1 MEKRIVDDVNAG
13 APTPIPAFPI
23 IPPAVAIDGGFRDC
37 LPSALS
43 WAARG
48 FTVFRLGE
56 GRKDAKGVYFLETG
70 VTNPDEIVRSF
81 KPGTRSNI
89 GWRTG
94 RTFKGHWVVLD
105 LDVKDGRKGPETM
118 LRGAWKA
125 GVGAVSVEQL
135 AAATGAVLVRTPS
148 GGYHLIYDG
157 GVALDYSQSSALWSE
172 EFGADCG
179 IDVRA
184 RHGYCV
190 APGSWVRR
198 GDGAGKGEIAYYDV
212 VGEPAGA
219 IGALPEWIKDRLLTH
234 AERSRGALEVS
245 GHNGSALLRLNG
257 VLVSGKGQ
265 GEWSPEV
272 IEDAKRW
279 VLDPR
284 TKANQGGR
292 DNMGYVVGAY
302 LRRNMAFSKPLAL
315 ELMGIWSEVNCT
327 PSMSEGELSVLL
339 DHAERYARDLLGVS
353 NFDVLQ
359 EAIGAVEGIQ
369 EVQGRR
375 AFERRPEDVMTYAGL
390 WAMQDSG
397 ESQFK
402 AELEWFEK
410 YAKKGGV
417 EQIGMHS
424 IPMEAPD
431 FKSKPAEPNPAF
443 GLLTENASVE
453 DEENVKWLIPN
464 AIAVGKLNILLG
476 DGGKGKSQLTLA
488 IAAAVTHGLPLGAAI
503 GQGECLKDGPFAT
516 APERG
521 RVLVIADE
529 DDWRDTIKPRIHAA
543 GAARAAVDKLKA
555 SFRYE
560 GGKWIVA
567 PFALDKDA
575 AALRTWLKHRPD
587 TKLIIVDPLNAYF
600 GEKADSYKAAD
611 VRNVLRHFTPI
622 AAEFGAAIL
631 AIMHPTKKNEGNVVN
646 WISGSA
652 AVGQVARSVWA
663 LLDDPEDA
671 NWQEEGRQSP
681 RLCWVWAKG
690 NTGKSAPTGM
700 RLEIQGY
707 NYMRSDFKMCIESS
721 RAVPLGLCNKTADKI
736 AKELR
741 EGDAKKH
748 DGRRSENRGGQ
759 KAFAKRIILD
769 HLLARAQFGYED
781 AWDIIKQKV
790 EAEEIQKTQA
800 YDARSELIEEG
811 KILAFDI
818 VAENSGKRAGIIRLA
833 ERLQNGV
840 PSWKGVD

>member
-1 MEKRIVDDVNAG
+1 MEKRTVDDINAG
-13 APTPIPAFPI
+13 APTPIPASPA

-56 GRKDAKGVYFLETG
+56 GRKDAKGIYFLETG
-70 VTNPDEIVRSF
+70 LTNPGEIARSF
-81 KPGTRSNI
+81 QPGTRSNI

-94 RTFKGHWVVLD
+94 RTFGGHWVAID
-105 LDVKDGRKGPETM
+105 LDVKDGRKGPQTM
-118 LRGAWKA
+118 LEAAWI
-125 GVGAVSVEQL
+125 GGMGAVSVEQL

-148 GGYHLIYDG
+148 GGFHLIYDG
-157 GVALDYSQSSALWSE
+157 GSEPDYSQSTALWAE

-179 IDVRA
+179 VDVRA

-190 APGSWVRR
+190 APGSWTKKQ
-198 GDGAGKGEIAYYDV
+198 DGAIAYYEV
-212 VGEPAGA
+212 VAEPAGA
-219 IGALPEWIKDRLLTH
+219 IGALPEWIRDRLLTH

-265 GEWSPEV
+265 GEWSEAT

-284 TKANQGGR
+284 TKASKGGR

-302 LRRNMAFSKPLAL
+302 LRRSMAFSKPLAL

-327 PSMSEGELSVLL
+327 PSMSEGELSGLL

-359 EAIGAVEGIQ
+359 AAIGAVEGIQ
-369 EVQGRR
+369 EVRGRR

-390 WAMQDSG
+390 WAMRDNG

-402 AELEWFEK
+402 AQLEWFEK
-410 YAKKGGV
+410 YVKKGGI
-417 EQIGMHS
+417 ERIGMHS

-453 DEENVKWLIPN
+453 DEENVRWLIPN

-707 NYMRSDFKMCIESS
+707 SYMRSDFKMCIESS

-748 DGRRSENRGGQ
+748 DGRLSENRGGQ
-759 KAFAKRIILD
+759 RAFAEQIITD
-769 HLLARAQFGYED
+769 HLLSRVDFGGED
-781 AWDIIKQKV
+781 LWEVTQQKV
-790 EAEEIQKTQA
+790 EAEGPCRATAYNAKTKMIKEGKLVA
-800 YDARSELIEEG
+800 YDIVVEG
-811 KILAFDI
+811 
-818 VAENSGKRAGIIRLA
+818 SSKRAAMVRLA
-833 ERLQNGV
+833 EMPQNGL
-840 PSWKGVD
+840 PPRG

>member
-1 MEKRIVDDVNAG
+1 MRG
-13 APTPIPAFPI
+13 Y
-23 IPPAVAIDGGFRDC
+23 AVA
-37 LPSALS
+37 
-43 WAARG
+43 
-48 FTVFRLGE
+48 
-56 GRKDAKGVYFLETG
+56 
-70 VTNPDEIVRSF
+70 
-81 KPGTRSNI
+81 
-89 GWRTG
+89 
-94 RTFKGHWVVLD
+94 
-105 LDVKDGRKGPETM
+105 
-118 LRGAWKA
+118 
-125 GVGAVSVEQL
+125 
-135 AAATGAVLVRTPS
+135 
-148 GGYHLIYDG
+148 
-157 GVALDYSQSSALWSE
+157 
-172 EFGADCG
+172 
-179 IDVRA
+179 
-184 RHGYCV
+184 
-190 APGSWVRR
+190 
-198 GDGAGKGEIAYYDV
+198 
-212 VGEPAGA
+212 
-219 IGALPEWIKDRLLTH
+219 
-234 AERSRGALEVS
+234 
-245 GHNGSALLRLNG
+245 
-257 VLVSGKGQ
+257 
-265 GEWSPEV
+265 
-272 IEDAKRW
+272 
-279 VLDPR
+279 
-284 TKANQGGR
+284 
-292 DNMGYVVGAY
+292 AY
-302 LRRNMAFSKPLAL
+302 LRRSMAFSVGLAR
-315 ELMGIWSEVNCT
+315 E
-327 PSMSEGELSVLL
+327 LL
-339 DHAERYARDLLGVS
+339 DIWNEANCSPPMEPWRLDALAEHAGRYGKDLLGIGNWDAVYA
-353 NFDVLQ
+353 
-359 EAIGAVEGIQ
+359 AIGVVEGIQ
-369 EVQGRR
+369 EVQGR
-375 AFERRPEDVMTYAGL
+375 G
-390 WAMQDSG
+390 WAARMDKQAQAAMWTMQDNG
-397 ESQFK
+397 ESRFK
-402 AELEWFEK
+402 AQLEWFEK
-410 YAKKGGV
+410 YVKKGGV

-575 AALRTWLKHRPD
+575 AALRTWLRHRPD

-707 NYMRSDFKMCIESS
+707 NYMRSDFKLCIESS

-736 AKELR
+736 ARELR

-748 DGRRSENRGGQ
+748 DGRLSENRGGQ
-759 KAFAKRIILD
+759 RAFAEQIITD
-769 HLLARAQFGYED
+769 HLLSRTDFGGED
-781 AWDIIKQKV
+781 LWEVTQQKV
-790 EAEEIQKTQA
+790 EAEGPCRATAYNAKTKMIKEGKLVA
-800 YDARSELIEEG
+800 YDIVVEG
-811 KILAFDI
+811 
-818 VAENSGKRAGIIRLA
+818 SSKRAAMVRLA
-833 ERLQNGV
+833 EMPQNGL
-840 PSWKGVD
+840 PPCR

>member
-1 MEKRIVDDVNAG
+1 MEKRTVDDINAG
-13 APTPIPAFPI
+13 APTPIPASPA

-56 GRKDAKGVYFLETG
+56 GKKDAKGIYFLEVG
-70 VTNPDEIVRSF
+70 VTNPDEIMRSF
-81 KPGTRSNI
+81 PAGRPHNI

-94 RTFKGHWVVLD
+94 RTFGGHWVAID

-118 LRGAWKA
+118 LGAAWKG

-157 GVALDYSQSSALWSE
+157 GVALDYSQSSAPWSE

-190 APGSWVRR
+190 APGSWVR
-198 GDGAGKGEIAYYDV
+198 GKDGAIAYYEV
-212 VGEPAGA
+212 VVEPAGA
-219 IGALPEWIKDRLLTH
+219 IGALPDWIQDRLLTH
-234 AERSRGALEVS
+234 AERSRGALEAS
-245 GHNGSALLRLNG
+245 GHNGSALVRLNG

-272 IEDAKRW
+272 IEDARRG
-279 VLDPR
+279 VLHER
-284 TKANQGGR
+284 LRAIKGNRNNT
-292 DNMGYVVGAY
+292 GYVVAAY
-302 LRRNMAFSKPLAL
+302 LRRNMAFSVGLAR
-315 ELMGIWSEVNCT
+315 E
-327 PSMSEGELSVLL
+327 LL
-339 DHAERYARDLLGVS
+339 DVWNEKMCQPAMEPWRLDALAEHAGRYGKDLLGIGNWDAVYAA
-353 NFDVLQ
+353 VGEVVGAQ
-359 EAIGAVEGIQ
+359 EVEGR
-369 EVQGRR
+369 G
-375 AFERRPEDVMTYAGL
+375 
-390 WAMQDSG
+390 WAARMDKQAQAAMWTMRSDG
-397 ESQFK
+397 EARFK
-402 AELEWFEK
+402 EQLEWFEE
-410 YAKKGGV
+410 YVKKDG
-417 EQIGMHS
+417 IGHYQGIHPM
-424 IPMEAPD
+424 PMEMPD
-431 FKSKPAEPNPAF
+431 FRSKPAEPNPAF

-453 DEENVKWLIPN
+453 DEENVRWLIPN

-707 NYMRSDFKMCIESS
+707 SYMRSDFKMCIESS

-790 EAEEIQKTQA
+790 KAEEIQKTQA

-818 VAENSGKRAGIIRLA
+818 VAEDSGKRAGIIRLA
-833 ERLQNGV
+833 ERFQNGV